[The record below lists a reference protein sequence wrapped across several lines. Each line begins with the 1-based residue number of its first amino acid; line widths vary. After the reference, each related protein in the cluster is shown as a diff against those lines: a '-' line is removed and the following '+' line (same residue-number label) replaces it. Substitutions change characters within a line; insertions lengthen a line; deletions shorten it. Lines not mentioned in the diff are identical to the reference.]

1 MPERAD
7 FPVRYI
13 GSINLH
19 PDIAGLSRN
28 AAVVLWRHVHFAE
41 ERKDIMHLLT
51 LAAIRISSVQE
62 DRMIAEAL
70 GKLKAKKAS
79 RIKQMRHPGRSRE
92 AHQGSEAE
100 GHGKQ
105 NIHTLIEG

>member
-1 MPERAD
+1 M
-7 FPVRYI
+7 
-13 GSINLH
+13 
-19 PDIAGLSRN
+19 SRN
-28 AAVVLWRHVHFAE
+28 AAVVLWLHVHFAE
-41 ERKDIMHLLT
+41 ERKDIVHLLT
-51 LAAIRISSVQE
+51 LAAIRISAVQE
-62 DRMIAEAL
+62 DRESDRMIAEAL